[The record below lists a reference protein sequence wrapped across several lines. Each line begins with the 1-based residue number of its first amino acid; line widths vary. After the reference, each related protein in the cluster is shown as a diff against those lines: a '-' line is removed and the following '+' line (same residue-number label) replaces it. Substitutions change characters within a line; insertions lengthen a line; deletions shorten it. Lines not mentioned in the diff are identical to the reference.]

1 MKFRLPVLMSRFA
14 QCILLC
20 FLLSFMALNA
30 SAQKK
35 TTNKKA
41 TTTQKAV
48 PQKKSTSTSQ
58 KKSTTTQKATPQ
70 KQTTT
75 KKKST
80 TTTTKKTSS
89 SKNTTSKPKTEKEKI
104 IEGSKKVQALQ
115 KEKSELQRTLN
126 KSKDEL
132 NQTKKQVQTGQK
144 DLHYIGQQLDNR
156 LTRIRQMEGELEQ
169 LDSQIVS
176 TQTKVN
182 SIEKQLAEKR
192 AKLKAAVRYARSCK
206 EYTSP
211 MLFVLSAKK
220 ITQMFRRARYAR
232 QYVRYETNLGVQ
244 ILQKQSELLA
254 AQNKLLSSKSQ
265 MNNVLRE
272 VMSQR
277 KELNMQQVS
286 TQKKVDTLKKKEVG
300 LEGQVREQ
308 QKQLQLLDK
317 KIDDLIAYEIEQ
329 ARKRA
334 EEAAR
339 KAAEEAARKAAAA
352 AKDKKSTKGTS
363 TKSGKSTST
372 SEHQEKTD
380 QSTSV
385 KSGKSSGKTTSGS
398 WLTPQDK
405 QLNGSFEH
413 NKGRLPVPITGSY
426 MVGNR
431 FGIYNVP
438 GLKNV
443 QLDNKG
449 TNYVGKPGARAR
461 CIFDGEVSAVFQF
474 GGTKNVLVR
483 HGSYISVYCNLSSV
497 IVTKGQKVRAKD
509 LLGTIASDSNG
520 NYILHFQLRKE
531 TAKLNPEAWIS
542 R

>member
-1 MKFRLPVLMSRFA
+1 MIRCLFVLLSRFV
-14 QCILLC
+14 QCVFLCLL
-20 FLLSFMALNA
+20 LGSYGLDA

-35 TTNKKA
+35 TTQKKA
-41 TTTQKAV
+41 TTTQKAA
-48 PQKKSTSTSQ
+48 PQKKSSSTQ
-58 KKSTTTQKATPQ
+58 KSVPQKQTTVQKKATPQ
-70 KQTTT
+70 K
-75 KKKST
+75 KT
-80 TTTTKKTSS
+80 TTTTKKKNSS
-89 SKNTTSKPKTEKEKI
+89 TKKATSKPKTEKEKI

-126 KSKDEL
+126 KSKNEL
-132 NQTKKQVQTGQK
+132 NQTKQQVQTGQK

-156 LTRIRQMEGELEQ
+156 LNRIRQMEGELVE

-176 TQTKVN
+176 TQSQVN
-182 SIEKQLAEKR
+182 SIERQLSEKR
-192 AKLKAAVRYARSCK
+192 AKLKAAVRYAKSCK

-211 MLFVLSAKK
+211 LLFVLSAKK
-220 ITQMFRRARYAR
+220 ITQMYRRARYAR
-232 QYVRYETNLGVQ
+232 QYVCYETNLGEQ
-244 ILQKQSELLA
+244 IMQKQSELLA

-272 VMSQR
+272 IMSQR
-277 KELNMQQVS
+277 KELNIQQVS

-308 QKQLQLLDK
+308 QKQLSALDK

-352 AKDKKSTKGTS
+352 AKNKKSSKTS
-363 TKSGKSTST
+363 SKTEKSSSVSEVQGK
-372 SEHQEKTD
+372 KTPEP
-380 QSTSV
+380 SS
-385 KSGKSSGKTTSGS
+385 KSGKSSGS
-398 WLTPQDK
+398 WLTAQDK

-413 NKGRLPVPITGSY
+413 NKGRLPVPITGPY
-426 MVGNR
+426 MVGNH
-431 FGIYNVP
+431 FGRYNVP

-449 TNYVGKPGARAR
+449 TNYVGKSGARAR

-497 IVTKGQKVRAKD
+497 IVAKGQKVRAKD

-520 NYILHFQLRKE
+520 NYVLHFQLRKE